1 MSTERFEIIGK
12 AKKVIQQIGLELAF
26 VDSVN
31 ENGIDGINE
40 LVRQLEAILGGEEP
54 EQIRAG
60 MDAVR
65 QWIDE
70 RVAID
75 NKLSSVCITRLGDW
89 QPWIDAAVMSWEY
102 QLSYPTF
109 PEGWKTPE
117 GPPPAPVGNGAAAVA
132 PGGHASQATPAPRPA
147 ARAVELLPEQT
158 VDIVPPD
165 SDPEMLQLFCAEA
178 QDLLQDIEQGVLVL
192 EVNPTDSSS
201 LDSLFRAFHTF
212 KGNVGV
218 MKLLVLQR
226 LSHELES
233 MLDAARRGKYQ
244 LGSDSI
250 TVILAG
256 SDILKRFVTELSNQ
270 IAGVDAGRTIDLPI
284 PQLIHDVH
292 SLLAGGSSAPAGAPP
307 AAVTPAPAKPHA
319 PAAPHAP
326 VAPPAAPSPVAV
338 AAAVEADFAAI
349 FEAPAPSLEAEPA
362 RSEPALAAPAAV
374 AAAPVAKKQATNQQA
389 AAPAVGSGIV
399 RVDTVKLDGLIDL
412 VGELVIAQ
420 SMVVQNP
427 ELKAITS
434 AHLSRCLGQLRGI
447 TSDLQRTAMS
457 LRMVPIRN
465 TFQKMSRLVRDLAL
479 QQGKEIVLS
488 LEGEDTELDRN
499 IVEELSDPL
508 VHMIRNSADH
518 GIEMPEARVAAGKP
532 PAGTITLRAFHQGG
546 FIVIQIEDDGRGLN
560 AAKIR
565 KKAIE
570 RGIIKADE
578 NLDER
583 EIFDLIFAAG
593 FSTAEKVT
601 DLSGRGVGMDVVRR
615 NIEKMRGKIE
625 ISSIEGEGT
634 TFTLYVPLTLAII
647 EGLLVGV
654 GEERYVIPTLSVRES
669 FRPLPGMVTQV
680 QGRGEVVSVRGRLTP
695 ILRLG
700 RHLNTPHTALDPTQG
715 IIVVVEA
722 GQDSRCLLVDQL
734 IGKQEVVIK
743 SLGEMFRHQTEF
755 AGAAIL
761 GDGRVGLILDIN
773 ALVKLKSRTNGEAA

>member
-31 ENGIDGINE
+31 ENGIDGIND

-75 NKLSSVCITRLGDW
+75 NKLSSVCIARLGDW

-109 PEGWKTPE
+109 PDGWKTPE
-117 GPPPAPVGNGAAAVA
+117 GPPPAPVENGAAAVA

-773 ALVKLKSRTNGEAA
+773 ALVKLKSRNGEAA

>member
-75 NKLSSVCITRLGDW
+75 NKLSSVCIARLGDW

-532 PAGTITLRAFHQGG
+532 PAGTITRRAFHQGG
-546 FIVIQIEDDGRGLN
+546 FIVIQIEDDGRGLS

-565 KKAIE
+565 NKAIE

-773 ALVKLKSRTNGEAA
+773 ALVKLKARNNGEAA